1 MATTEINGRDIIVL
15 IDPAGG
21 TSYKTVVALTSNTIT
36 NSVTS
41 LDGSSKTGN
50 VFVPGVKFQASIS
63 GEGFLVNQATG
74 TPTNQGF
81 AELYSLFTAR
91 TQFTIKFGKASPV
104 TGDEIYTGTVYITK
118 LEEVAADDTL
128 TKFSVTF
135 ECANPP
141 FTQTVTY

>member
-1 MATTEINGRDIIVL
+1 MPTTEINGRDVIVL

-36 NSVTS
+36 NDVTS

-50 VFVPGVKFQASIS
+50 VFVPGVKFKASIS

-91 TQFTIKFGKASPV
+91 TQFAIKFGKVTPT
-104 TGDEIYTGTVYITK
+104 TGDQGYTGPVYITK
-118 LEEVAADDTL
+118 LEQTSADDAL
-128 TKFSVTF
+128 IKFTVTF